1 MTRFE
6 ELLEGKLAGELSPD
20 ETQEFLALL
29 VVAENRRAFDAHRQ
43 AVALLTGVE
52 RYAPSSSFTE
62 EVLARLPDRRSRPW
76 RNVWDLLWATRVM
89 RWNVAT
95 ALALSVVL
103 VVTAVT
109 WKALSGRTPVGPE
122 LHSVVTLFRFS
133 LDAPGAQQVSLAGDF
148 NGWRTDEILLADVT
162 GRGHFSVT
170 LPLKP
175 GRYAYMFVV
184 DGATWRTDPRAEAYR
199 DDGFGNKN
207 ALVNVEVPTVANG
220 DT

>member
-20 ETQEFLALL
+20 ETQEFSALL
-29 VVAENRRAFDAHRQ
+29 VVSENRRAFDTHQQ
-43 AVALLTGVE
+43 AVALLAGVE

-62 EVLARLPDRRSRPW
+62 QVLARLPDRRSRPW

-95 ALALSVVL
+95 ALALSVGLVL
-103 VVTAVT
+103 PAVT

-133 LDAPGAQQVSLAGDF
+133 LDAAGAQQVCRAGAF
-148 NGWRTDEILLADVT
+148 TGWRAGARLRADVT
-162 GRGHFSVT
+162 TRG
-170 LPLKP
+170 
-175 GRYAYMFVV
+175 
-184 DGATWRTDPRAEAYR
+184 
-199 DDGFGNKN
+199 
-207 ALVNVEVPTVANG
+207 
-220 DT
+220 

>member
-6 ELLEGKLAGELSPD
+6 ELLEGKLAGELSHD
-20 ETQEFLALL
+20 ENREFAALL
-29 VVAENRRAFDAHRQ
+29 MLDENRRAFEAHQ
-43 AVALLTGVE
+43 QTVALLAGVE
-52 RYAPSSSFTE
+52 RRAPSSSFTE

-76 RNVWDLLWATRVM
+76 DTFWELLWAPRVV

-95 ALALSVVL
+95 ALALSLVL
-103 VVTAVT
+103 VVTPLA
-109 WKALSGRTPVGPE
+109 WRALPSRTAVGPE
-122 LHSVVTLFRFS
+122 PRPVVTLFRFS
-133 LDAPGAQQVSLAGDF
+133 LNASGAQQVSLAGDF
-148 NGWRTDEILLADVT
+148 NGWRTDEIFLADVT

-175 GRYAYMFVV
+175 GRYAYMFVI
-184 DGATWRTDPRAEAYR
+184 DGATWMTDPRAEAYR

-207 ALVNVEVPTVANG
+207 ALVNIEAPTVGNG